1 MLQIR
6 RSHTSCERWGLRP
19 PSATLHCS
27 SENVQKVCILLNED
41 DLVITGFDLFS
52 INKVKSQLSE
62 AFEMKDLGNL
72 HYIFGI
78 EVIHTSDD
86 ILLSQRHY
94 VLNMLY
100 KFGMTDC

>member
-1 MLQIR
+1 MFWKVQ
-6 RSHTSCERWGLRP
+6 C
-19 PSATLHCS
+19 
-27 SENVQKVCILLNED
+27 NVD
-41 DLVITGFDLFS
+41 DMVITGPDLVA
-52 INKVKSQLSE
+52 INKVKSHILE

-94 VLNMLY
+94 VFNMLY
-100 KFGMTDC
+100 KFGMENC